1 MTLPLMLKWYG
12 RFAAREVG
20 ADRYAVTRE
29 RSPNVIGYAFRN
41 LDDTWSIEINGRVL
55 DVLFA
60 SFRCAADAILTLDNK
75 PH

>member
-1 MTLPLMLKWYG
+1 MLNWYG
-12 RFAAREVG
+12 RYAAREVG

-29 RSPNVIGYAFRN
+29 RSPNVIGFAFQN
-41 LDDTWSIEINGRVL
+41 ADETWSIEINLRVL

-60 SFRCAADAILTLDNK
+60 SFRCAADAILALDKK

>member
-1 MTLPLMLKWYG
+1 MLTWYG
-12 RFAAREVG
+12 RLAACEVD

-29 RSPNVIGYAFRN
+29 RSPKVIGYAFRN
-41 LDDTWSIEINGRVL
+41 PDDTWSIEINDRVL

-60 SFRCAADAILTLDNK
+60 SFRCAADAILTLDKK

>member
-1 MTLPLMLKWYG
+1 MLKWYG
-12 RFAAREVG
+12 RFAAREVA

-29 RSPNVIGYAFRN
+29 RSPNVIGYALQN
-41 LDDTWSIEINGRVL
+41 PDDTWSIEINGRVL

-60 SFRCAADAILTLDNK
+60 SFRCAADAILTLDKK

>member
-1 MTLPLMLKWYG
+1 MLNWYG
-12 RFAAREVG
+12 RFAAREVD

-29 RSPNVIGYAFRN
+29 RSPHVIGYAFRN

-60 SFRCAADAILTLDNK
+60 SFRCAADAILTLDKK